1 MALEPHNLT
10 TSKPETL
17 SSCYRDLSSLGVPII
32 IGQIGTIVMSFA
44 DTLMIGHH
52 STLELAA
59 ASFVNNMFVLVII
72 MALGYSY
79 SITPVVGSQYGINDY
94 RGIGQTLKN
103 GVVANLGIS
112 VVLIGAMT
120 LLYLNIARLGLPSE
134 LIPLMRPYFL
144 VQLVSLPFVCF
155 ANAFKQFFDGI
166 TDTQTSMWILLTG
179 NVVNIV
185 GNWMLIYGNLG
196 MPELG
201 LLGAGISTCF
211 ARLLVAVAFAV
222 FFLRSSRCLC
232 YRGAWLKGKI
242 KFSELRKLNAL
253 GLPLSVQMG
262 LETGAFSLSGIL
274 VGWIGTTALAAHQIM
289 LTVSQLGFMVY
300 YGFGAAVAIKVSMS
314 KGRQAFDEARRY
326 AHAGFHL
333 ALMVASAV
341 SLPLFLFRNSLGL
354 LFTDDAE
361 VCGQVAVLLLPFV
374 LYQIGDCLQ
383 CVYSNGLRGLTVV
396 KPLVPVAFVAYFV
409 ISLPL
414 GYLLGIK
421 LGMGLEGVWLAFPA
435 GLTTAGIAYLACFVC
450 NVRGL
455 SKKM

>member
-155 ANAFKQFFDGI
+155 ANAFK
-166 TDTQTSMWILLTG
+166 
-179 NVVNIV
+179 
-185 GNWMLIYGNLG
+185 
-196 MPELG
+196 
-201 LLGAGISTCF
+201 
-211 ARLLVAVAFAV
+211 
-222 FFLRSSRCLC
+222 
-232 YRGAWLKGKI
+232 
-242 KFSELRKLNAL
+242 
-253 GLPLSVQMG
+253 
-262 LETGAFSLSGIL
+262 
-274 VGWIGTTALAAHQIM
+274 
-289 LTVSQLGFMVY
+289 
-300 YGFGAAVAIKVSMS
+300 
-314 KGRQAFDEARRY
+314 
-326 AHAGFHL
+326 
-333 ALMVASAV
+333 
-341 SLPLFLFRNSLGL
+341 
-354 LFTDDAE
+354 
-361 VCGQVAVLLLPFV
+361 
-374 LYQIGDCLQ
+374 
-383 CVYSNGLRGLTVV
+383 
-396 KPLVPVAFVAYFV
+396 
-409 ISLPL
+409 
-414 GYLLGIK
+414 
-421 LGMGLEGVWLAFPA
+421 
-435 GLTTAGIAYLACFVC
+435 
-450 NVRGL
+450 
-455 SKKM
+455 